1 MDAATRARIFEPFFT
16 TKPVGQGTG
25 LGLAVVHGIVTA
37 SGGRIAVDS
46 TPGRGTRIDVLLP
59 MREPPVAAPPV
70 PAVPLAPEADGPA
83 GSGQH
88 ILLADDDE
96 VVGLTTEA
104 LLQRAGY
111 RVTRV
116 GSGLAAIETVRDHP
130 GDFVLVITDYNMPGV
145 SGLAVAE
152 QLAAIAPGL
161 PVLITSGYVTE
172 ELLEQARALGVHGV
186 LLKEHSLERL
196 TALVREAM
204 RVQPA

>member
-1 MDAATRARIFEPFFT
+1 
-16 TKPVGQGTG
+16 
-25 LGLAVVHGIVTA
+25 
-37 SGGRIAVDS
+37 
-46 TPGRGTRIDVLLP
+46 VLLP
-59 MREPPVAAPPV
+59 LRDAPDETSPEPAPASAAAP
-70 PAVPLAPEADGPA
+70 ARGGDKGGGEC
-83 GSGQH
+83 

-116 GSGLAAIETVRDHP
+116 GSGLAAIETVREDPRAHA
-130 GDFVLVITDYNMPGV
+130 LVITDYNMPGL

-152 QLAAIAPGL
+152 QIRAIAPGL

-172 ELLEQARALGVHGV
+172 ELLDQARALGVRGV

-196 TALVREAM
+196 AALIGETLAA
-204 RVQPA
+204 QAA

>member
-1 MDAATRARIFEPFFT
+1 LREAPAE
-16 TKPVGQGTG
+16 
-25 LGLAVVHGIVTA
+25 A
-37 SGGRIAVDS
+37 SI
-46 TPGRGTRIDVLLP
+46 
-59 MREPPVAAPPV
+59 EAAPSG
-70 PAVPLAPEADGPA
+70 AALHTDRAAA
-83 GSGQH
+83 GCGEC

-116 GSGLAAIETVRDHP
+116 GSGLAAIETVREDPRAHA
-130 GDFVLVITDYNMPGV
+130 LVITDYNMPGL

-152 QLAAIAPGL
+152 QIAALAPGL

-172 ELLEQARALGVHGV
+172 ELLEQARSLGVRGV

-196 TALVREAM
+196 TALVREALAG
-204 RVQPA
+204 QAA